1 VRRLP
6 IRNIER
12 WSVAPL
18 RAARRRRSLCAACIL
33 LGAVAAPVGATATTV
48 KPIVDVRL
56 RYEGVDQQGVAEQ
69 SNAVTLRGRI
79 GVEAGQGPF
88 TALVEGEG
96 TLALDEDYFSGVNRK
111 SARPLVGDPEN
122 VELNRAQLQFHTA
135 TVTATVGR
143 QRIILDD
150 QRFVGTAAWRQN
162 EQTYDAAHLE
172 WRPLPKLKL
181 DVTYAWA
188 LRTVWGIDGG
198 ARGFVNRPQAI
209 DGGNVF
215 VNLSTMTRLGTAT
228 GFFYRVEED
237 EAPAVLRRNS
247 SDSYGA
253 SLVGRQPLAKGWN
266 GLYSLRYARQR
277 DNGVNSLDYSTD
289 YLFLEAELEHGG
301 WAFGLGLE
309 RLGADRS
316 VILKRDRSS
325 VADGFA
331 FQTPFGLLHKFQGWA
346 DKFVTTPPLGVADHY
361 GSAGYGWKNVGPFD
375 AVAAIALLHR
385 YTSAE
390 GGIRYGDE
398 ANLRLTATMGHYAF
412 LLKYADYHRRGQAS
426 FAGDAS
432 VRKLWM
438 SGEWI
443 F

>member
-1 VRRLP
+1 M
-6 IRNIER
+6 
-12 WSVAPL
+12 APPP
-18 RAARRRRSLCAACIL
+18 RARRRRSLRAACWL
-33 LGAVAAPVGATATTV
+33 AGVALVSASAQAATV
-48 KPIVDVRL
+48 KPIVDVRM
-56 RYEGVDQQGVAEQ
+56 RYEGVDQQGVAER
-69 SNAVTLRGRI
+69 SDAITLRGRM
-79 GVEAGQGPF
+79 GVEAAQGPF

-111 SARPLVGDPEN
+111 STRPLVGDPEN
-122 VELNRAQLQFHTA
+122 VELNRAQVQFHSGNLI
-135 TVTATVGR
+135 ATVGR
-143 QRIILDD
+143 QRVILDD

-162 EQTYDAAHLE
+162 EQTYDAARLE
-172 WRPLPKLKL
+172 WRLLPRLKL

-215 VNLSTMTRLGTAT
+215 VNLSAATRIGTAT
-228 GFFYRVEED
+228 GFFYRIEED

-253 SLVGRQPLAKGWN
+253 SLVGRRQIAKGWKA
-266 GLYSLRYARQR
+266 LYSLRYARQR
-277 DNGVNSLDYSTD
+277 DNGVNPLDYATD
-289 YLFLEAELEHGG
+289 YLFTEGGLDHGG
-301 WAFGLGLE
+301 WSFGLGLE
-309 RLGADRS
+309 RLGTDRS
-316 VILKRDRSS
+316 VVLKRDGSR
-325 VADGFA
+325 VAEGFA

-346 DKFVTTPPLGVADHY
+346 DKFVTTPPQGIADHY
-361 GSAGYGWKNVGPFD
+361 GSVGYGWKNIGPFD
-375 AVAAIALLHR
+375 NVSAIALLHR

-398 ANLRLTATMGHYAF
+398 ANVRLTATLGRYAF

-426 FAGDAS
+426 FPGDAS